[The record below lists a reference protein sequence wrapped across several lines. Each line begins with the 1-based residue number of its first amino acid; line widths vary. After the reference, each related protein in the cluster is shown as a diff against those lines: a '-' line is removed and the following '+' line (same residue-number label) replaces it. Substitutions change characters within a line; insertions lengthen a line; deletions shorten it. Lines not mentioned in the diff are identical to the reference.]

1 LHTAFHSLTVEAATH
16 RAIIACMLISLWTG
30 KKPTLRTYAL
40 ICWYLIGMADL
51 DELMAHIARL
61 NKAEA

>member
-1 LHTAFHSLTVEAATH
+1 
-16 RAIIACMLISLWTG
+16 
-30 KKPTLRTYAL
+30 LRTYAL